1 LWAERLRQVGGSSSR
16 ALADSV
22 LFLPVTRREDVLTHT
37 VMFGDKTVLKIEKK
51 KKGEGLLQPRIQRT
65 PIVIKD
71 VCYWYSKK

>member
-1 LWAERLRQVGGSSSR
+1 MWAERLRQVGGSSSR

-51 KKGEGLLQPRIQRT
+51 KK
-65 PIVIKD
+65 VKD
-71 VCYWYSKK
+71 FCNPEFRGHP